1 MDNETSFPHLEV
13 GHVHIVHCPQWFSLM
28 CSFKDLCYP
37 YILDLL
43 QLETITSAIAF
54 NMYHSIKIR
63 MEEAHCVT
71 IARNAKPGWVCGWL
85 SGVRRQDEGIIWAQ
99 VRTDDTQLI
108 KQLKLSI
115 FMSTAQSI
123 LVGVPTSNHTFMT
136 IMQWSSPILMRCN
149 SQRNFIYGSII
160 HNDWETLSAVSYLMK
175 LHNQNQCIAI
185 TCQLFSIIS
194 YVNVKW
200 VSVWFWLRTSRRWN
214 IELEPNRAI

>member
-1 MDNETSFPHLEV
+1 MD
-13 GHVHIVHCPQWFSLM
+13 
-28 CSFKDLCYP
+28 
-37 YILDLL
+37 
-43 QLETITSAIAF
+43 
-54 NMYHSIKIR
+54 HSINIKT
-63 MEEAHCVT
+63 EEAYCVT

-85 SGVRRQDEGIIWAQ
+85 SGVRRQDEGIIWAL

-149 SQRNFIYGSII
+149 SQRNFIYGGII
-160 HNDWETLSAVSYLMK
+160 HNDWETLCAVSYLMK

-194 YVNVKW
+194 YVNVKL
-200 VSVWFWLRTSRRWN
+200 VSVWFWLRKRRWN
-214 IELEPNRAI
+214 IEFEPSNLIFRMTVTNF

>member
-1 MDNETSFPHLEV
+1 MLLLLTCITVSKSEWRKPTVWPLRGMPSLDGFV
-13 GHVHIVHCPQWFSLM
+13 G
-28 CSFKDLCYP
+28 
-37 YILDLL
+37 
-43 QLETITSAIAF
+43 
-54 NMYHSIKIR
+54 
-63 MEEAHCVT
+63 
-71 IARNAKPGWVCGWL
+71 GWVEWQL
-85 SGVRRQDEGIIWAQ
+85 RRQDEGIIWAL
-99 VRTDDTQLI
+99 VRADDTQLI

-194 YVNVKW
+194 YVNVKL